1 MAVLII
7 NKTLFRYSNKRYWFS
22 AKIILYKFKIWLKLL
37 YVQIMTA
44 ELFKQPVLFLH
55 LQK

>member
-7 NKTLFRYSNKRYWFS
+7 NKTLFRDSNKRYWFS